1 MVKDYNF
8 GKFMSRI
15 YSFIASIF
23 AITLIILGVI
33 IIINRKTK
41 KGEIVVETTSTNKL
55 TTSPASTKGT
65 KIVKEIETKEDNTT
79 GIILIIVGILI
90 LLIAWLWVYFTHKN
104 KDLQNVQGIGVEK
117 DITF

>member
-15 YSFIASIF
+15 YSIIASIF
-23 AITLIILGVI
+23 AITLIILGII
-33 IIINRKTK
+33 IIINTKTK
-41 KGEIVVETTSTNKL
+41 KGEIIIEAKNTYSD
-55 TTSPASTKGT
+55 STKDT
-65 KIVKEIETKEDNTT
+65 KIVKEIEQKDNSA
-79 GIILIIVGILI
+79 GIILIITGIII
-90 LLIAWLWVYFTHKN
+90 LLAAWLWVYFTHKN

>member
-8 GKFMSRI
+8 GKFMSKI

-23 AITLIILGVI
+23 AITLIILGI
-33 IIINRKTK
+33 IIIMNTKTT
-41 KGEIVVETTSTNKL
+41 KGEIIVETKNTKTSD
-55 TTSPASTKGT
+55 TSPDSIDDK
-65 KIVKEIETKEDNTT
+65 KIVTEIEQKDNT
-79 GIILIIVGILI
+79 GIILIIIGILI
-90 LLIAWLWVYFTHKN
+90 LIVAWLWVYFTHKN

>member
-15 YSFIASIF
+15 YSIIASIF
-23 AITLIILGVI
+23 AITLIILGII
-33 IIINRKTK
+33 IIINTKTK
-41 KGEIVVETTSTNKL
+41 KGEIIIEAKNTYSETKD
-55 TTSPASTKGT
+55 T
-65 KIVKEIETKEDNTT
+65 KIVKEIEQKDNSA
-79 GIILIIVGILI
+79 GIILIITGIII
-90 LLIAWLWVYFTHKN
+90 LLVRLWVYFTHKN

>member
-15 YSFIASIF
+15 YSIIASIF
-23 AITLIILGVI
+23 AITLIILGII
-33 IIINRKTK
+33 IIINTKTK
-41 KGEIVVETTSTNKL
+41 KGEIIVEAKNTITSN
-55 TTSPASTKGT
+55 TSPASTKGT
-65 KIVKEIETKEDNTT
+65 KIVKEIEQKDNST
-79 GIILIIVGILI
+79 GIILIITGIII
-90 LLIAWLWVYFTHKN
+90 LLAAWLWVYFTHRN